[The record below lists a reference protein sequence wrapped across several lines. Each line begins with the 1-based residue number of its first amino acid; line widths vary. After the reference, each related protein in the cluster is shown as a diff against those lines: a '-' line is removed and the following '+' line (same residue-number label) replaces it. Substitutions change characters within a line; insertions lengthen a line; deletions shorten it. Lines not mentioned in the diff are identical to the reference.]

1 MGRAEL
7 GQPKIG
13 QAKIGQPKIGP
24 PKRAMRLSWSDPR
37 FRAIVW
43 QLVILGGI
51 GLIAS
56 YLIYNTNRNLASR
69 HIATGFGF
77 LDRTAGIPIGEALI
91 YYNPAESSYGRAL
104 VIGVLMMSEFIAPKS
119 TIGVAQV
126 AFDSGMAASWAV
138 LSVAL
143 GFPLFGWLLAKKL
156 YNTGEYTISAAIA
169 KQYGRSTQL
178 TVSVIMIYALL
189 LVNVAFYVSGAAA
202 LSSAFHISLT
212 VSAVIIAAVSS
223 FYCAIGGQKSAA
235 YVSLLH
241 TTLKCLG
248 IAVVLCVA
256 LSMTGGISPM
266 MEKLP
271 HYYFTWD
278 GKIGIW
284 VRGEG
289 QGALAASWGVDNAVD
304 YVRKMNARHP
314 VLLQSTF
321 PLAQQVAA
329 GEILV
334 GFGLNHS
341 AQIPIRRGAPIKVV
355 VADPA
360 PISTLYSFVPAKAK
374 NPSGGALLARWL
386 ATPEGAKA
394 YEDATDRGNP
404 FIPSTKT
411 YALLHGHPISQF
423 TAEQA
428 PQEAAVVQRINKM
441 IESRET
447 Q

>member
-1 MGRAEL
+1 MMIRSVLCA
-7 GQPKIG
+7 
-13 QAKIGQPKIGP
+13 A
-24 PKRAMRLSWSDPR
+24 A
-37 FRAIVW
+37 
-43 QLVILGGI
+43 
-51 GLIAS
+51 LIS
-56 YLIYNTNRNLASR
+56 YLSLPTTAAETDDAMSKLATEAAKVGNIIWYESSPDDAADK
-69 HIATGFGF
+69 IAAAFHKRFPGLKLEHVRDTGGNSIGGRIVQESQG
-77 LDRTAGIPIGEALI
+77 DTRTAD
-91 YYNPAESSYGRAL
+91 
-104 VIGVLMMSEFIAPKS
+104 
-119 TIGVAQV
+119 VA
-126 AFDSGMAASWAV
+126 
-138 LSVAL
+138 
-143 GFPLFGWLLAKKL
+143 
-156 YNTGEYTISAAIA
+156 T
-169 KQYGRSTQL
+169 
-178 TVSVIMIYALL
+178 
-189 LVNVAFYVSGAAA
+189 SGAAIMMPLKERGLMKELDWHSFG
-202 LSSAFHISLT
+202 LSTELAPTPYGVVTTS
-212 VSAVIIAAVSS
+212 VVYVIVYNTAQVKEAD
-223 FYCAIGGQKSAA
+223 APKTWTD
-235 YVSLLH
+235 LLD
-241 TTLKCLG
+241 
-248 IAVVLCVA
+248 
-256 LSMTGGISPM
+256 PR
-266 MEKLP
+266 
-271 HYYFTWD
+271 WD

-289 QGALAASWGVDNAVD
+289 QGALAATWGVDKVVD

-314 VLLQSTF
+314 VLLPSTF

-374 NPSGGALLARWL
+374 NPSGGALLATWL

-411 YALLHGHPISQF
+411 YALLRGHPVSQF
-423 TAEQA
+423 TVEQA

>member
-1 MGRAEL
+1 MTLMRSTLMRSAFCACTIVLGAAAPAGSAETDDAMSRLAADAAKAGSIIWYESSPDDAADKIAAAFHQRFPNLKLQHVRDTGGNSIGGRIVQESQGDTRTADVATSGAAIMMPLKERNLMKELDWRAFGLSAEL
-7 GQPKIG
+7 APTSFGVVTTSVVYVIVYNTALVKEADAPK
-13 QAKIGQPKIGP
+13 
-24 PKRAMRLSWSDPR
+24 SWSDLLDPR
-37 FRAIVW
+37 
-43 QLVILGGI
+43 
-51 GLIAS
+51 
-56 YLIYNTNRNLASR
+56 
-69 HIATGFGF
+69 
-77 LDRTAGIPIGEALI
+77 
-91 YYNPAESSYGRAL
+91 
-104 VIGVLMMSEFIAPKS
+104 
-119 TIGVAQV
+119 
-126 AFDSGMAASWAV
+126 
-138 LSVAL
+138 
-143 GFPLFGWLLAKKL
+143 
-156 YNTGEYTISAAIA
+156 
-169 KQYGRSTQL
+169 
-178 TVSVIMIYALL
+178 
-189 LVNVAFYVSGAAA
+189 
-202 LSSAFHISLT
+202 
-212 VSAVIIAAVSS
+212 
-223 FYCAIGGQKSAA
+223 
-235 YVSLLH
+235 
-241 TTLKCLG
+241 
-248 IAVVLCVA
+248 
-256 LSMTGGISPM
+256 
-266 MEKLP
+266 
-271 HYYFTWD
+271 WD

-289 QGALAASWGVDNAVD
+289 QGALAASWGVDKAVD

-374 NPSGGALLARWL
+374 NVSGGALLALWL

-404 FIPSTKT
+404 FIASTKT
-411 YALLHGHPISQF
+411 YALLRGHPVSQF
-423 TAEQA
+423 TVEQA